1 LHPQLE
7 QHFPQLL
14 HDFVVSS
21 LVSAD
26 LTVLGLGL
34 PQLHFVSAS
43 IVSDLQELHFPQLLH
58 ELLHFPQLLHDFVV
72 SSLVSADFTVLGLG
86 LPQLHFVSA
95 SIASD
100 LQELHFPQ
108 LLHELL
114 HLPQLL
120 HDFVSASSAERRV
133 AFTTSAASSFPV
145 HSRSHSANMGA
156 LTTKTHNNA
165 YFFIVTP

>member
-1 LHPQLE
+1 SPAFFKAKVSCAYSAATSSDSSSDSTAASCVASDLHPQLE
-7 QHFPQLL
+7 Q
-14 HDFVVSS
+14 
-21 LVSAD
+21 
-26 LTVLGLGL
+26 
-34 PQLHFVSAS
+34 
-43 IVSDLQELHFPQLLH
+43 
-58 ELLHFPQLLHDFVV
+58 HFPQLLHDFVV